1 MKILIVEADKSLN
14 EELINFFTTH
24 HYEIVTLLHGRD
36 AIEFIKNS
44 KDKIDI
50 ILCDLDHPTTDGLEF
65 LFFLQQAK
73 INIPFIFIASTD
85 TVNDVIHKLQRGS
98 WNYLQKPSPNL
109 AQLLV
114 SIEQLCHNAQLLTAN
129 ALYREQIESDYRDLE
144 EDQLSGYKLQ
154 QQLLPKNNQTIL
166 ELNFNYFLHPSLYIS
181 GDFIDYQQLT
191 DRYVIF
197 YLSDVSGHGVG
208 SAFVTVLLK
217 ACIAQYFSEFTYMNN
232 NTAINP
238 QEMLSTINAVVCR
251 ENLGKYLT
259 MVYMV
264 YDNKLSKLFY
274 SVAGHYPF
282 PIYMESNKIAKYIGE
297 RGYPIGM
304 FKGATYQSYELD
316 LPENFKIAIF
326 SDGIMELRSED
337 TLAAKEQSILKILKE
352 QHNEPLDVLENRL
365 AINLEVALPDDVT
378 GLFISKGQI

>member
-1 MKILIVEADKSLN
+1 MKILIIEAEKPLQDV
-14 EELINFFTTH
+14 LIKFFTSH
-24 HYEIVTLLHGRD
+24 HYEIVCYDNGVE

-44 KDKIDI
+44 TDKIDI
-50 ILCDLDHPTTDGLEF
+50 IISDLDEPTKQGLEF

-73 INIPFIFIASTD
+73 INIPFIFISLPA
-85 TVNDVIHKLQRGS
+85 TVHSAAQKLQRGS
-98 WNYLQKPSPNL
+98 WNYLQKPLLNL
-109 AQLLV
+109 STLLIT
-114 SIEQLCHNAQLLTAN
+114 IEQLCHNQQLLTASE
-129 ALYREQIESDYRDLE
+129 LYREQIQKEYNDLE

-154 QQLLPKNNQTIL
+154 QQLLPKNNQDIFD
-166 ELNFNYFLHPSLYIS
+166 LNFNYFLHPSLYIS

-217 ACIAQYFSEFTYMNN
+217 ACIAQYCSEFTYMSN
-232 NTAINP
+232 NTAIEP
-238 QEMLSTINAVVCR
+238 KEMLNTLNKVVCR

-264 YDNKLSKLFY
+264 YDKKLSKLFY

-282 PIYMESNKIAKYIGE
+282 PVLIDNKKVAKFIGE
-297 RGYPIGM
+297 RGYPVGM
-304 FKGATYQSYELD
+304 FNDATYQTYELD

-326 SDGIMELRSED
+326 SDGIMELRTEP
-337 TLAAKEQSILKILKE
+337 TLAAKEQKLLDILTD
-352 QHNEPLDVLENRL
+352 QHDNPIDIIKNRL
-365 AINLEVALPDDVT
+365 AINLEANLPDDVT
-378 GLFISKGQI
+378 GLFIAKGQI